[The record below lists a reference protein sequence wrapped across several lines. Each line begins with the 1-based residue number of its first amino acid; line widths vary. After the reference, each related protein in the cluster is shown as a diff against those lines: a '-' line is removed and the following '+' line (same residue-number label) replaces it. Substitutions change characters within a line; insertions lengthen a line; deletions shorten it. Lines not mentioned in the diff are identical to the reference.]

1 METLIFCMNEG
12 VNIHTY
18 CRRYI
23 LDVLANQDYLITL
36 GTSLTCLNTSELY
49 HLNCSESHVRAIED
63 AALHALTEQNRQAT
77 ENEGYSLIYLK
88 HLTLNIIQ

>member
-23 LDVLANQDYLITL
+23 LDVLANQDYLSTL
-36 GTSLTCLNTSELY
+36 GSSLTCFNTFRANLY

-77 ENEGYSLIYLK
+77 ESEGYSLIYF
-88 HLTLNIIQ
+88 